1 MTRKLVVVNMSN
13 WADESYKV
21 WLPGG
26 SPEGQTKMLAPGEYT
41 VLNTTDSE
49 GLTIHPE
56 KAGEANGYEPPRF
69 PSKAISDSEELD

>member
-13 WADESYKV
+13 WADEAYKI
-21 WLPGG
+21 WMPGG
-26 SPEGQTKMLAPGEYT
+26 TYDGKTRMISPGEYV

-56 KAGEANGYEPPRF
+56 KVGESNGYEPPVF
-69 PSKAISDSEELD
+69 PSQAISDSVEL

>member
-26 SPEGQTKMLAPGEYT
+26 SPEGHTEVLAPGDYT
-41 VLNTTDSE
+41 VINTTDSE

-56 KAGEANGYEPPRF
+56 KVLPCKCLRASALPLESRYR
-69 PSKAISDSEELD
+69 L